1 MNRQHSIL
9 AALLA
14 AGILT
19 LTGCDALDHEHDDHG
34 HEHNAAVGHDDHGDH
49 GHDHADHN
57 EGETHGDHGHDH
69 DAGGHGHGDSDI
81 PAVVVTHF
89 SQHAELFVEFPVLS
103 VGLES
108 PFAAHFTW
116 LDDFR
121 PVAEGRVRVLLQG
134 GGLPEEEYTVAAP
147 STPGIFR
154 PVVTPLYAAERE
166 VTVILESPRQTS
178 VHRLG
183 THTVYPDKADIPPQ
197 TEEEPAGAISYL
209 KEQQWQVDFAT
220 APVVQRTLRE
230 SIRAVATVRAADD
243 GEAELSAPHD
253 GQLARRG
260 ERFPTVG
267 TQVRKGE
274 VLAVVGSPLGRELQG
289 LGRDVSGTALRSPI
303 DGVIAQVLATEGSY
317 LHKGRPVFHIIDTR
331 RLWLEARIPENEIL
345 KLRGADGAWVPL
357 PGRDSP
363 LVIETAGEDATGR
376 LVAFS
381 QVIDP
386 RTRTAPLILEFDNPG
401 QQLHIG
407 MLAQAHVYTGRTAN
421 SLAVPVSAVVRDNGV
436 PVVYVELGGETF
448 ERRVVQLGIRDGDN
462 IEVRSGLAPGERVVS
477 RGAYLVKLAAS
488 SPAEAGHGHA
498 H

>member
-1 MNRQHSIL
+1 MEN
-9 AALLA
+9 
-14 AGILT
+14 
-19 LTGCDALDHEHDDHG
+19 DH
-34 HEHNAAVGHDDHGDH
+34 NDH
-49 GHDHADHN
+49 GHDHAA
-57 EGETHGDHGHDH
+57 TGDHADHAAHDAG
-69 DAGGHGHGDSDI
+69 AGGHGHGDSDI
-81 PAVVVTHF
+81 PAEVVTHF
-89 SQHAELFVEFPVLS
+89 SQHTELFVEFPVLS
-103 VGLES
+103 VGNES

-121 PVAEGRVRVLLQG
+121 PVAGGRVSVLLHG
-134 GGLPEEEYTVAAP
+134 GDLPEEEFTVKSP
-147 STPGIFR
+147 SIPGIFR
-154 PVVTPLYAAERE
+154 PVVVPLYAAERE

-197 TEEEPAGAISYL
+197 REEEPAGAISYL

-260 ERFPTVG
+260 GRFPTVG

-345 KLRGADGAWVPL
+345 KLHGADGAWVPL

-363 LVIETAGEDATGR
+363 LVIETAGDDANGR

-381 QVIDP
+381 QVIDS

-407 MLAQAHVYTGRTAN
+407 MLAQAHIYTGTKAN
-421 SLAVPVSAVVRDNGV
+421 SLAVPVSAVVRDSGV

-462 IEVRSGLAPGERVVS
+462 VEVRSGLAPGERVVS